1 MNNNIYAN
9 YDNNQFGSINM
20 SGILRELD
28 KVREKLKKG
37 TAATLLMQKPF
48 ASGMYRFSMFIIDYY
63 SRVREKLKIDYDS
76 FMIIQ
81 TAVSHNLYTLSREKI
96 GGTSYEEL
104 EKEWEG
110 LLKQQDKI
118 LGSMSVGIKNNNKLT
133 FSSICLVTK
142 LPKETVRR
150 KIYKLSKR
158 NLLKI
163 SKKDGI
169 TLGPEYK
176 RVFRDFVPTTTLEVA
191 KLMKSW
197 EKSGIL
203 KSLLNF
209 RT

>member
-81 TAVSHNLYTLSREKI
+81 TAVSHNLYTLSHNKI
-96 GGTSYEEL
+96 SGTSYKEL
-104 EKEWEG
+104 ETEWERI
-110 LLKQQDKI
+110 LKQQDKI
-118 LGSMSVGIKNNNKLT
+118 MGAISDGDIKNNNKLT

-176 RVFRDFVPTTTLEVA
+176 
-191 KLMKSW
+191 
-197 EKSGIL
+197 
-203 KSLLNF
+203 
-209 RT
+209 